1 MCTLPGEKRIA
12 VMVSV
17 LIEGYLIEGE
27 QNSLCR
33 DDVSRA
39 TFDSTV
45 AAPDRSDGIS
55 EN

>member
-1 MCTLPGEKRIA
+1 MI
-12 VMVSV
+12 VSV
-17 LIEGYLIEGE
+17 LIEGHLIGGE
-27 QNSLCR
+27 QNCLCR